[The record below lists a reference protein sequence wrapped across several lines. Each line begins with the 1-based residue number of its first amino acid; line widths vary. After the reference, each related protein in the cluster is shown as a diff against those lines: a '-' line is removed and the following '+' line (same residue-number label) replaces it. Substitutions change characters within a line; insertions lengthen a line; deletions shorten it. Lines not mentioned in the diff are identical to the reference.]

1 MLEELEGMLEI
12 VEPQPPGKPR
22 TLSRRRFDLPEGGAI
37 EKETREAGKWSAS
50 VGGGML
56 GQFGICAMRTIEF
69 EFVLLPNRGPP
80 YPVEMFDSWTF
91 CAVVFVDQ
99 NVVLCNKLACA
110 AFC

>member
-1 MLEELEGMLEI
+1 
-12 VEPQPPGKPR
+12 
-22 TLSRRRFDLPEGGAI
+22 
-37 EKETREAGKWSAS
+37 
-50 VGGGML
+50 ML